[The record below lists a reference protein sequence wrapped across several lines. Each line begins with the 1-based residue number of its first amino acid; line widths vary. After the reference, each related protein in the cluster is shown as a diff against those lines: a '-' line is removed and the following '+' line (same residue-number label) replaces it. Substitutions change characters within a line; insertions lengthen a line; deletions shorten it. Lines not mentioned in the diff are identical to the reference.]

1 MPGLNLVIGDKDG
14 KSYSKNL
21 EDHSVL
27 IGRKVGEQLKGEVIG
42 ISGYEFKITGG
53 SNDAGF
59 PMRHE
64 LNLTGKKIIY
74 ARKGVGVKTR
84 YKGNYV
90 RKTVAGN
97 TVGQKTAQ
105 LNLSVLKVGK
115 KSLAEIFGK
124 TPAEQKPIE
133 QKETREGKE
142 EKGEQK

>member
-14 KSYSKNL
+14 KSYSKKL

-27 IGRKVGEQLKGEVIG
+27 VGRKIGEQLKGEIIG

-74 ARKGVGVKTR
+74 ARKGVGIKTR
-84 YKGNYV
+84 YKGTYI

-105 LNLSVLKVGK
+105 LNISVEKAGK

-124 TPAEQKPIE
+124 ASAEQKE
-133 QKETREGKE
+133 AKE
-142 EKGEQK
+142 EKGEGK